1 MRNAKCRKINSN
13 CKVGMR
19 ATESRSSG
27 FQRALAANPIRRA
40 ESPPLKKRNQKIMF
54 PIGDDNSDRHSTPL
68 VNYIL
73 IAANILVF
81 VLFQGLGSNDRF
93 TYAWSTVPAEITTG
107 TDIDRPVIVTSPTG
121 DAVGRINLE
130 PTPGSVYLT
139 LLTSMFMHGG
149 IAHLFGNMLFLWIFG
164 DNLEHRMGKVKYLIF
179 YLLCGLLA
187 SLAHVFST
195 TAFGQN
201 PYIPSLGASGAISGV
216 LGGYLLLHP
225 TRRVHVIMFSFL
237 VRTVPAFVAIGLWFV
252 FQLINGLGM
261 LGQGSQEGGGVA
273 YAAHIGGFLAGLLLV
288 KFFDSGANP
297 SSPQMW
303 MGRRDGS

>member
-1 MRNAKCRKINSN
+1 
-13 CKVGMR
+13 
-19 ATESRSSG
+19 
-27 FQRALAANPIRRA
+27 
-40 ESPPLKKRNQKIMF
+40 MF

-68 VNYIL
+68 VNYLL

-81 VLFQGLGSNDRF
+81 VFFQGLGSNDRF
-93 TYAWSTVPAEITTG
+93 TYAWATVPSEITTG
-107 TDIDRPVIVTSPTG
+107 RDIVTPDRVAIDRDSGERFPVSG
-121 DAVGRINLE
+121 LK

-149 IAHLFGNMLFLWIFG
+149 FAHLFGNMLFLWVFG

-195 TAFGQN
+195 IALGQN
-201 PYIPSLGASGAISGV
+201 PLTPSLGASGAISGV

-225 TRRVHVIMFSFL
+225 TRGVHVIMFSFL
-237 VRTVPAFVAIGLWFV
+237 VRTVPAWVAIGLWFV
-252 FQLINGLGM
+252 FQLINSLGM
-261 LGQGSQEGGGVA
+261 LGQGSQEGGVA
-273 YAAHIGGFLAGLLLV
+273 YAAHIGGFIAGLLLV

-297 SSPQMW
+297 DPTQTW
-303 MGRRDGS
+303 RGRRAVY